1 MNPSAAELAA
11 DVIQWVAERMLVQL
25 RDELTAFGVNAELRD
40 NNSALMV
47 ARLRPGLPV
56 RVIVEYDGL
65 YYSWHDAKKRH
76 PTNDP
81 RGAAS
86 ILAEYVKGR

>member
-1 MNPSAAELAA
+1 MNPIAAELAA
-11 DVIQWVAERMLVQL
+11 DVIRWAAERMIVRL
-25 RDELTAFGVNAELRD
+25 RDELTVLGVNAELRD

-47 ARLRPGLPV
+47 ARRHPGLPV
-56 RVIVEYDGL
+56 WVVVGPGGA
-65 YYSWHDAKKRH
+65 YYSWQDASKQH

-81 RGAAS
+81 QGAAS

>member
-1 MNPSAAELAA
+1 MNPIAAELAA
-11 DVIQWVAERMLVQL
+11 DVMRWASERMLVRL
-25 RDELTAFGVNAELRD
+25 RDELTALGVNAELRD

-47 ARLRPGLPV
+47 ARPHSGLPV
-56 RVIVEYDGL
+56 CVLVGRGGA
-65 YYSWHDAKKRH
+65 YYSWQDANKRH

>member
-1 MNPSAAELAA
+1 MNPIAAELAA
-11 DVIQWVAERMLVQL
+11 DVMRWAAGRMLVRL
-25 RDELTAFGVNAELRD
+25 RDELTVLGVNAELRD

-47 ARLRPGLPV
+47 ARPHPGLPV
-56 RVIVEYDGL
+56 RVFIEYHGA
-65 YYSWHDAKKRH
+65 YYSWPDADMRH

-81 RGAAS
+81 RGAAL